1 MDNTIFKRFL
11 TAPTGS
17 EVTGLAESPDGEALF
32 INIQH
37 PGENTTAAQYTAKTF
52 ESNWPG
58 NGAGIAAAYGPG
70 GASARPRSATVMIT
84 KNDGGII
91 GL

>member
-1 MDNTIFKRFL
+1 MCSSD
-11 TAPTGS
+11 
-17 EVTGLAESPDGEALF
+17 LF

-37 PGENTTAAQYTAKTF
+37 PGENTTAAGFTAKIY
-52 ESNWPG
+52 ESNWPA
-58 NGAGIAAAYGPG
+58 NGLGVPAYGPG
-70 GASARPRSATVMIT
+70 GASGRPRSATLMIT